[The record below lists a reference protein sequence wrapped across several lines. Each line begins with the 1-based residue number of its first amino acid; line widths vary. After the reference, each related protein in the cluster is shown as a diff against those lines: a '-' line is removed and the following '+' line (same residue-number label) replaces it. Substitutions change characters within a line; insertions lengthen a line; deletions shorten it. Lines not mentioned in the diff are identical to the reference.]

1 MRSIQL
7 ILLSASDPPPVRG
20 LLIVGTAMVVSILGL
35 SLLLRGGG
43 GTDAAGNPKVD
54 VRIPAFVIVAL
65 ISTLLFFFL
74 LFKRIA

>member
-1 MRSIQL
+1 
-7 ILLSASDPPPVRG
+7 
-20 LLIVGTAMVVSILGL
+20 MVVSILGL